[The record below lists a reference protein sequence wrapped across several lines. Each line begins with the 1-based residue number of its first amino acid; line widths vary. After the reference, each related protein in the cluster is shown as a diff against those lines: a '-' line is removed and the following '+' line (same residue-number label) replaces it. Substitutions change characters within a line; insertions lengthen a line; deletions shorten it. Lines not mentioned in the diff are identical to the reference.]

1 MENPAAGMVAF
12 SLYDAIPCSPLKQTK
27 IHWSMPSY
35 SPHKSATFCRSIY
48 EARTRYLTRKCPTHV
63 IVVGGRGTRER
74 DFSRLVFAKH
84 VIVADVGSSWALWGT
99 VANTQH
105 VVYSSSL
112 FECGPFRSFDARA
125 AFHSRPNV
133 QIMQAPAL
141 TGPMLAALGCPE
153 GRRPPLDARANVT
166 LECHIGMSHWSGN
179 HGVFHEV
186 ACLHPTLS
194 SKHPNISQL
203 ATYNRTHWPR
213 WVCCPGLDHIPYE
226 LLVQRALAWLESH

>member
-1 MENPAAGMVAF
+1 MENPAFGMVAF

-27 IHWSMPSY
+27 IHFFIPSF
-35 SPHKSATFCRSIY
+35 SLLKGSTFCRSMY

-153 GRRPPLDARANVT
+153 GRRPPLDARA
-166 LECHIGMSHWSGN
+166 LSSQGN
-179 HGVFHEV
+179 FHEV